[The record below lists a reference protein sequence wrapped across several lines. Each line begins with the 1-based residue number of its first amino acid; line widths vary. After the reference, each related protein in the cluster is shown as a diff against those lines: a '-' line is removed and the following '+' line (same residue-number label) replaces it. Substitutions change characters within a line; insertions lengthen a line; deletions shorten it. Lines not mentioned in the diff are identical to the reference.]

1 MKALIVEDEIPAQ
14 INLKNS
20 LRKLAPDIEI
30 VGTQSSVKGTVQ
42 WLGEHPLTAEVIF
55 MDVELSDG
63 MCFDIFRQTQV
74 DAKVIIT
81 TAYDSYAVKAFK
93 VNSIDYLLKPV
104 DPDELRQ
111 AVERCRASL
120 AAEAPAI
127 NLEALRK
134 ALVPKEEPGYKQ
146 RFVIRLGDRIVIVE
160 TANTAYFYSEDKSTF
175 LVTHEGR
182 RHILDLS
189 LDAVQEAVD
198 PARFFRISRSCIV
211 EVGSIEGISR
221 HLNNRLKL
229 LLTPRPTF
237 DVFVSRFR
245 MADFLEWLEGK

>member
-14 INLKNS
+14 TNLKNA
-20 LRKLAPDIEI
+20 LQKLAPDIEI
-30 VGTQSSVKGTVQ
+30 VGMLRTVKGTVQ
-42 WLGEHPLTAEVIF
+42 WLGEHPRTADVIF

-63 MCFDIFRQTQV
+63 MCFDIFQQTAV
-74 DAKVIIT
+74 EAKVIIT
-81 TAYDSYAVKAFK
+81 TAYDNYAVKAFK
-93 VNSIDYLLKPV
+93 INSIDYLLKPIE
-104 DPDELRQ
+104 PDELRG
-111 AVERCRASL
+111 AVERCRSSL
-120 AAEAPAI
+120 TSAPAI
-127 NLEALRK
+127 DLDALRN
-134 ALVPKEEPGYKQ
+134 ALGKKDEPVYKQ

-175 LVTHEGR
+175 LVTREGR

-229 LLTPRPTF
+229 SLVPRPAF
-237 DVFVSRFR
+237 EVFVSRFR